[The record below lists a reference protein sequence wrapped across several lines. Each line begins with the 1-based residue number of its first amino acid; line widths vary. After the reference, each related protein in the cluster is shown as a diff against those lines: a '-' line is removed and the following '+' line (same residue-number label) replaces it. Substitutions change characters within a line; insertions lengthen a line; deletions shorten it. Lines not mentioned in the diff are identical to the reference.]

1 MESLPRFRPRKLLRR
16 LVEGQVD
23 FVVVGGFAAV
33 VHGSPRL
40 TNDLD
45 ICCSSTQA
53 NLAALGKVLTE
64 LGASLR
70 GVEEAVPF
78 LPDLATLRRTQ
89 LLTLES
95 PDGPM
100 DLLAAPSG
108 SPGYASLRRQA
119 DRVELDRVTV
129 LVASLDHLMDMKR
142 AAGRPKDLVDL
153 EELQAVARRRK
164 RSAGGGEVG

>member
-1 MESLPRFRPRKLLRR
+1 MESLPRFRPTKLLRR
-16 LVEGQVD
+16 LVEGEVD
-23 FVVVGGFAAV
+23 FVVVGGFAAI

-45 ICCSSTQA
+45 ICYA
-53 NLAALGKVLTE
+53 AAPRNLAALGGVLTE
-64 LGASLR
+64 LGARLR
-70 GVEEAVPF
+70 GIEDAVPF
-78 LPDLATLRRTQ
+78 QPDLATLRRTR

-95 PDGPM
+95 PDGPI
-100 DLLAAPSG
+100 DLLAAPAG

-119 DRVELDRVTV
+119 ERVDLEGITV

-153 EELQAVARRRK
+153 EELQAVARRRT
-164 RSAGGGEVG
+164 RGAGGGEAG